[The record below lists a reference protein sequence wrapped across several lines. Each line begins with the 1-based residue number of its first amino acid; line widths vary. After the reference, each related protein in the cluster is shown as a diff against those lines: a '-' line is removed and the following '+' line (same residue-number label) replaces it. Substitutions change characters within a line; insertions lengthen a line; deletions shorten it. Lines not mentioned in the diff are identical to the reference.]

1 MNADMQNFAFSPL
14 LLGQKRG
21 VGTKQE
27 GITGVEPSIDQS
39 MAEIPITKSRPTL
52 KLCKYPESRRNRVIL
67 RPFQNIQTA

>member
-1 MNADMQNFAFSPL
+1 LPFDLDFL
-14 LLGQKRG
+14 VKKRG

-39 MAEIPITKSRPTL
+39 MAKILVAKSRLTL

-67 RPFQNIQTA
+67 RPFQHIQTA